1 MLLAL
6 GALLLRMVLPCHD
19 GAARGAASVDALI
32 SGVLCSSGQL
42 TTQSGD
48 LPGAPTADPAP
59 LCLHCATGCSTGTA
73 AMSSAWLLALLA
85 VGRPLR
91 PPGESLTA
99 RVQSGWPG
107 VLARGPPVSA

>member
-6 GALLLRMVLPCHD
+6 GALILRTLVPCHD
-19 GAARGAASVDALI
+19 AAASGAASVDALI

-59 LCLHCATGCSTGTA
+59 VCLHCATGCSTGTA
-73 AMSSAWLLALLA
+73 AMASAWLLALLA

-91 PPGESLTA
+91 PVGDSLTA
-99 RVQSGWPG
+99 RLPTAWPG
-107 VLARGPPVSA
+107 VLARGPPALA

>member
-1 MLLAL
+1 MLVAL
-6 GALLLRMVLPCHD
+6 GALVLRALLPCHD
-19 GAARGAASVDALI
+19 GAVRGAASVDALI

-42 TTQSGD
+42 TTQTGNA
-48 LPGAPTADPAP
+48 PGVPTADPAP
-59 LCLHCATGCSTGTA
+59 ACLHCATGCSTGTA

-91 PPGESLTA
+91 PIEASLA
-99 RVQSGWPG
+99 ASMQNGWPG